1 MNEFITYAFIINL
14 YYINPWLMEITCQSV
29 SRKIDH
35 YTTKEGLKGIKRSA
49 DMCLHLI

>member
-14 YYINPWLMEITCQSV
+14 NYINPWLMEITCQSV